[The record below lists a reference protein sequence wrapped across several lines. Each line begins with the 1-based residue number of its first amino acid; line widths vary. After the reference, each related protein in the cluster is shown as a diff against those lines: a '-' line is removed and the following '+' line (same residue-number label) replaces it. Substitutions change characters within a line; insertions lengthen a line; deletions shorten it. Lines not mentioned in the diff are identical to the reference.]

1 MKWKIYLLYPHNVE
15 FWDLN
20 LHKFVWGVCMC
31 VCGVCVC
38 MHVCA
43 HTHAHA
49 GDECFLGPL
58 DMF

>member
-1 MKWKIYLLYPHNVE
+1 MKWKIYLLYTHNVE

-43 HTHAHA
+43 HTHTRM
-49 GDECFLGPL
+49 LGMSASQDL
-58 DMF
+58 